1 MKKLLF
7 ICLCSFNAMAQTT
20 VPNLDFE
27 NWVLSASARFE
38 DPTPDTI
45 WATPN
50 YAMDLILGNPSTSIV
65 QKSSDAHG
73 GSFAALM
80 KSRTI
85 VGNFVGATLFTGY
98 LNTTVPFT
106 PVPMLGVPFTGR
118 PLAMKGWYK
127 YAPVNGDSSSIYIKL
142 TKWNTT
148 TNTQE
153 QIGFV
158 EKRDYT
164 AVNAYTAFDMP
175 IVYTSTDAPD
185 SITIVFSASAGAEQ
199 GVGEVG
205 SSLWI
210 DDVVLD
216 YGANAVTDAIIA
228 KSICFPN
235 PCTEQLY
242 IQTLRTDVRFCLRS
256 FTGQVLHTSDK
267 PMLSLAGLPM
277 GLYLVQ
283 IVDQQGRTL
292 EQQTIFKQH

>member
-38 DPTPDTI
+38 DPTPATV

-106 PVPMLGVPFTGR
+106 PVPMLGIPFTGR

-158 EKRDYT
+158 EKRDYA

-210 DDVVLD
+210 DDIVLD
-216 YGANAVTDAIIA
+216 YGANTLSETTV
-228 KSICFPN
+228 SQFVCYPN
-235 PCTEQLY
+235 PCTDRLY
-242 IQTLRTDVRFCLRS
+242 IQTKRSDVSYRLSNFA
-256 FTGQVLHTSDK
+256 GQVLLSSQK
-267 PMLSLAGLPM
+267 PFLSLAGLPI
-277 GLYLVQ
+277 GLYRLQ
-283 IVDQQGRTL
+283 AVDAQQRVL
-292 EQQTIFKQH
+292 DLQTIRKQ